1 MGEAMTVGTSAYSS
15 LSYHYE
21 TMKHSGLGIAS
32 FALAIAIGILDFFIF
47 VFAGII
53 EETSPGA
60 MDGESVITLL
70 VGLFI
75 LGGLAANMAG
85 VGLGI
90 AGLIQKSRNQ
100 VFTVLGL
107 AFNAAIICGIIGLM
121 VLGAMMS

>member
-1 MGEAMTVGTSAYSS
+1 MTVGTSAYSS

-21 TMKHSGLGIAS
+21 VMKHSGLGIAS
-32 FALAIAIGILDFFIF
+32 FALAIAIGALDFFVV

-53 EETSPGA
+53 EEITPGG
-60 MDGESVITLL
+60 MDEESIIAIL
-70 VGLFI
+70 VGLFV

-90 AGLIQKSRNQ
+90 AGLIQRGRKQ
-100 VFTVLGL
+100 VFTILGL
-107 AFNAAIICGIIGLM
+107 AFNAAIICGIVGLM